1 MSHPKIKRPRNTEF
15 KIQRPK
21 RKKASHRIE
30 VAGSKVHDRIGR
42 QLISRRLRRW
52 RIRSRIDPELLD
64 DVRGFVDD
72 PQAWFET
79 PNIEFEG
86 RKPIDLLG
94 TDDEP
99 WLRNRIMGAKFGMFS

>member
-1 MSHPKIKRPRNTEF
+1 MSHPKIKRPRNTE
-15 KIQRPK
+15 IQRLK

-30 VAGSKVHDRIGR
+30 VAVSKVYDHIGR

-94 TDDEP
+94 TDDEL
-99 WLRNRIMGAKFGMFS
+99 WLRNRIMGANFGMFS